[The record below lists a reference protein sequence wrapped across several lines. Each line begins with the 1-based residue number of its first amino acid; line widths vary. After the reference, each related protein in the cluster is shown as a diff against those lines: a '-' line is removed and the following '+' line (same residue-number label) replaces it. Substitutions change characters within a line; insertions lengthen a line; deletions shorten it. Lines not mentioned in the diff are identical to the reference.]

1 MKKSELL
8 SRLREELELE
18 SELTLETDLKQLPEW
33 DSLTNLMLIGFVENN
48 FQVILT
54 VKDLEGDLTVKSL
67 IDSIS
72 NEKFQPE

>member
-8 SRLREELELE
+8 SRLQDELELE
-18 SELTLETDLKQLPEW
+18 SELTFETDFKQLPEW

-54 VKDLEGDLTVKSL
+54 VKDLEGDLTVNSL
-67 IDSIS
+67 IERIGS
-72 NEKFQPE
+72 EKFQSE